1 MPSKYQSFTC
11 DNTVDF
17 FFLSFFHLNIDSVQK
32 RENLYLKVL
41 FSPKQKTQK
50 GRNDCSSG
58 SHLFL
63 KAIWSACYFD
73 LSCFVCRFGV
83 LTGGALLGS
92 RKRNL
97 KSLGHKSINGI
108 LS

>member
-1 MPSKYQSFTC
+1 MTEA
-11 DNTVDF
+11 VGLIF
-17 FFLSFFHLNIDSVQK
+17 FK
-32 RENLYLKVL
+32 K
-41 FSPKQKTQK
+41 K
-50 GRNDCSSG
+50 
-58 SHLFL
+58 

-92 RKRNL
+92 SKRNL